1 MEQNSGDKT
10 TTMKNFLTYN
20 WKTITLTILGVIFVY
35 LLVRVFTP
43 TKDMSELNKYKLEQI
58 DKKIKDIEI
67 LQKNLNDSI
76 SSYQKQIKGIDDKI
90 SKIKIERKEINNYY
104 TIKEEEIKKASKSKI
119 DSLLRT
125 RYNF

>member
-1 MEQNSGDKT
+1 MEQNSSDKT

-43 TKDMSELNKYKLEQI
+43 TQDMSELNKYKLEQI

-76 SSYQKQIKGIDDKI
+76 TSYQKQIKGIDDKI

>member
-20 WKTITLTILGVIFVY
+20 WKTITLTILGVVFVY
-35 LLVRVFTP
+35 LLIRVLTP
-43 TKDMSELNKYKLEQI
+43 TPDMSELNKYKLEQI
-58 DKKIKDIEI
+58 DKKIQEIEI
-67 LQKNLNDSI
+67 LQKNLSDSI

-90 SKIKIERKEINNYY
+90 SKIKTERKEINNYY
-104 TIKEEEIKKASKSKI
+104 TIKEEEIKKASKNKI

>member
-1 MEQNSGDKT
+1 
-10 TTMKNFLTYN
+10 MKDFLKYN

-43 TKDMSELNKYKLEQI
+43 TQDMSELNKYKLEQI

>member
-43 TKDMSELNKYKLEQI
+43 TQDMSELNKYKLEQI

-76 SSYQKQIKGIDDKI
+76 SSYRKQIKGIDDKI

>member
-43 TKDMSELNKYKLEQI
+43 TPDMSELNKYKLEQI

-76 SSYQKQIKGIDDKI
+76 TSYQKQIKGIDDKI

>member
-1 MEQNSGDKT
+1 MEQNSSDKT

-43 TKDMSELNKYKLEQI
+43 TPDMSELNKYKLEQI

-76 SSYQKQIKGIDDKI
+76 TSYQKQIKGIDDKI

>member
-1 MEQNSGDKT
+1 MEQNSGNKT

-43 TKDMSELNKYKLEQI
+43 TQDMSELNKYKLEQI

-76 SSYQKQIKGIDDKI
+76 SSYRKQIKGIDDKI

>member
-43 TKDMSELNKYKLEQI
+43 TPDMSELNKYKLEQI
-58 DKKIKDIEI
+58 DKRIKEIEI

-76 SSYQKQIKGIDDKI
+76 TSYQKQIKGIDDKI